1 MILKSAM
8 GRKLTYH
15 AVNPNHLRR
24 AEPDRRQR
32 QHGVIEGDRLGMLL
46 RPGWS
51 AFTGVR
57 IMSLLDEAQKCRFDA
72 LALADRPE
80 GPLLIQIA
88 DAFEKLAELNNQLPE
103 APGGLPSSLRIEGSS
118 RRIFFR
124 DE

>member
-46 RPGWS
+46 SVVG
-51 AFTGVR
+51 GVR
-57 IMSLLDEAQKCRFDA
+57 SQECVSC
-72 LALADRPE
+72 PC
-80 GPLLIQIA
+80 
-88 DAFEKLAELNNQLPE
+88 
-103 APGGLPSSLRIEGSS
+103 
-118 RRIFFR
+118 
-124 DE
+124 